1 MYEAIPFADLFVPP
15 GRAPVDGIVTLDGV
29 LAVAAELL
37 VGALA
42 IHLATLAVFYDEKP
56 DPGGFE
62 AAVLTALVAAVAWA
76 LLVEIPLL
84 GVLLAVVGWVAV
96 IHWRSPG
103 DLVDSLLVASL
114 SVVAA
119 LVVLLGL
126 ETLGLHGLDAM
137 GVPLT

>member
-1 MYEAIPFADLFVPP
+1 MSALAQITAPFAPPREVPVE
-15 GRAPVDGIVTLDGV
+15 GLVTLDGV

-42 IHLATLAVFYDEKP
+42 IHLATVAVFYDEKP

-62 AAVLTALVAAVAWA
+62 GAVLTALIAAVAWA
-76 LLVEIPLL
+76 LLVQIPLL

-96 IHWRSPG
+96 LHWRSPG
-103 DLVDSLLVASL
+103 NLVDTLLVATL
-114 SVVAA
+114 AVVTA

-126 ETLGLHGLDAM
+126 ELLGLHGLDAM
-137 GVPLT
+137 GVPLA

>member
-1 MYEAIPFADLFVPP
+1 MF
-15 GRAPVDGIVTLDGV
+15 DGALVLDGV

-62 AAVLTALVAAVAWA
+62 AAVLTALVGAVAVA
-76 LLVEIPLL
+76 LLASLPAL
-84 GVLLAVVGWVAV
+84 GALLAVVGWVAV
-96 IHWRSPG
+96 LHWRSPG

-114 SVVAA
+114 AVVAA
-119 LVVLLGL
+119 LVVLLAL

>member
-1 MYEAIPFADLFVPP
+1 MPPQLPAAARESVFDGAIVLN
-15 GRAPVDGIVTLDGV
+15 GV

-62 AAVLTALVAAVAWA
+62 AAVLTALVGAVTLA
-76 LLVEIPLL
+76 LLASLPAL
-84 GVLLAVVGWVAV
+84 GALLAVVGWVAV
-96 IHWRSPG
+96 LHWRSPG
-103 DLVDSLLVASL
+103 DLVDSLLVAAL
-114 SVVAA
+114 AVVAA
-119 LVVLLGL
+119 LVVLLAL

>member
-1 MYEAIPFADLFVPP
+1 MPPQLPAPAHETMFDGAIV
-15 GRAPVDGIVTLDGV
+15 LDGV

-62 AAVLTALVAAVAWA
+62 AAVLTALVGAVALA
-76 LLVEIPLL
+76 LLASLPAL
-84 GVLLAVVGWVAV
+84 GALLAVVGWVAV
-96 IHWRSPG
+96 LHWRSPG
-103 DLVDSLLVASL
+103 SLVDSLLVAAL
-114 SVVAA
+114 AVVAA
-119 LVVLLGL
+119 LVVLLAL

>member
-1 MYEAIPFADLFVPP
+1 MRTDLPDPARSGVLD
-15 GRAPVDGIVTLDGV
+15 GTIVIDGI

-42 IHLATLAVFYDEKP
+42 IYLATLAVFYDEKP

-62 AAVLTALVAAVAWA
+62 AAVLTALVAAVTWA
-76 LLVEIPLL
+76 LLSQIPIL

-103 DLVDSLLVASL
+103 DLVDSLLVAAL
-114 SVVAA
+114 AVVAA
-119 LVVLLGL
+119 LVVLLAL
-126 ETLGLHGLDAM
+126 DALGMHGLDAA